1 VAEEAIKVCVVDPDE
16 QLKYQ
21 IALTMLPGIGAV
33 VAKQL
38 VSYCGSVE
46 NIFKKKKANL
56 ERIPGIGTER
66 ASTITGHNVFEKA
79 EKEVVFIRKHKITTL
94 FYTDKEYPLRLK
106 NCEDAPVLLFTRGKF
121 EMNPQRLIAI
131 VGTRNATGYGKSITE
146 QLVTDLA
153 KYNVTVISGL
163 AYGIDIIA
171 HRACLKNNIPTIGVL
186 AHGLNRL
193 YPQEHRTTAEKMLKN
208 GGVLTEFT
216 TTTKFAATN
225 FPARNRIVAGMSD
238 AVIMIESAIKG
249 GSLITADIA
258 NGYNREV
265 FAIPGKANEKYSQ
278 GCNEYI
284 RLNKAALAENAE
296 HIAELMGWNTGV
308 KTNIKK
314 QYEIFRELNGE
325 EKLLV
330 DLLKENGKTDIDTL
344 TIKTGLPVHRISTTL
359 LNLEFEG
366 MLKALPGKMFELV

>member
-1 VAEEAIKVCVVDPDE
+1 MDSDE

-33 VAKQL
+33 VSKNL

-66 ASTITGHNVFEKA
+66 AETISNHNVFEKA
-79 EKEVVFIRKHKITTL
+79 EKEVTFIRKHQITTL

-106 NCEDAPVLLFTRGKF
+106 NCEDAPILLFSRGKF
-121 EMNPQRLIAI
+121 ELNPLRSVAI
-131 VGTRNATGYGKSITE
+131 VGTRNATSYGKNVTE
-146 QLVTDLA
+146 QLVADLA
-153 KYNVTVISGL
+153 KYDVTILSGL
-163 AYGIDIIA
+163 AYGIDIMA

-186 AHGLNRL
+186 AHGLNRM
-193 YPQEHRTTAEKMLKN
+193 YPQEHKSTAEKMLKN

-225 FPARNRIVAGMSD
+225 FPARNRIVAGMAD
-238 AVIMIESAIKG
+238 AVVMVESAIKG

-278 GCNEYI
+278 GCNDYI
-284 RLNKAALAENAE
+284 RQNKAALAENAE
-296 HIAELMGWNTGV
+296 HIAELMGWNTSEKSSV
-308 KTNIKK
+308 KK
-314 QYEIFRELNGE
+314 QFQLFRELTVD
-325 EKLLV
+325 EKVLV
-330 DLLKENGKTDIDTL
+330 DILKEKGKTDIDTL
-344 TIKTGLPVHRISTTL
+344 TLQTGLPVHKISTTL
-359 LNLEFEG
+359 LNLEFDG
-366 MLKALPGKMFELV
+366 MLKALPGKMFELL

>member
-1 VAEEAIKVCVVDPDE
+1 MNSDE

-21 IALTMLPGIGAV
+21 IALTMLPGIGGV
-33 VAKQL
+33 VARNL

-56 ERIPGIGTER
+56 ERIPGIGAER
-66 ASTITGHNVFEKA
+66 ASAITGHDVFGKA
-79 EKEVVFIRKHKITTL
+79 EKEVTFIRKHQIATL

-106 NCEDAPVLLFTRGKF
+106 NCEDSPILLFSRGKL
-121 EMNPQRLIAI
+121 ELNPLRSVSI
-131 VGTRNATGYGKSITE
+131 VGTRKATSYGKNITE
-146 QLVTDLA
+146 QLVADLA
-153 KYNVTVISGL
+153 KYDVTVISGL

-171 HRACLKNNIPTIGVL
+171 HRSCLKNNVPTIGVL
-186 AHGLNRL
+186 AHGLNRM

-216 TTTKFAATN
+216 TTTKFAASN
-225 FPARNRIVAGMSD
+225 FPARNRIVAGMAD
-238 AVIMIESAIKG
+238 AVVIVESAKRG

-265 FAIPGKANEKYSQ
+265 FAVPGKANEEYSQ

-284 RLNKAALAENAE
+284 RQNKAALAENAE
-296 HIAELMGWNTGV
+296 HIAELMGWDATTKSGG
-308 KTNIKK
+308 KK
-314 QYEIFRELNGE
+314 QFQLFRELNEE
-325 EKLLV
+325 EKTLV
-330 DLLKENGKTDIDTL
+330 DILKEKGKTDIDTL
-344 TIKTGLPVHRISTTL
+344 TLFSGLPVHRISSAL
-359 LNLEFEG
+359 LNLEFDG

>member
-1 VAEEAIKVCVVDPDE
+1 VDSDE

-21 IALTMLPGIGAV
+21 IALTMLPGVGSVLARN
-33 VAKQL
+33 L

-56 ERIPGIGTER
+56 ERIPGIGSER
-66 ASTITGHNVFEKA
+66 ADAITNHAVFEKA
-79 EKEVVFIRKHKITTL
+79 EKEVVFIRKHKITSL

-106 NCEDAPVLLFTRGKF
+106 NCEDSPILLFTRGNY
-121 EMNPQRLIAI
+121 EMNPERMVAI
-131 VGTRNATGYGKSITE
+131 VGTRNATSYGRTITE
-146 QLVTDLA
+146 QLVSDLA
-153 KYNVTVISGL
+153 KYKVSIISGL
-163 AYGIDIIA
+163 AYGIDILA

-193 YPQEHRTTAEKMLKN
+193 YPLEHKATAEKMLKN

-225 FPARNRIVAGMSD
+225 FPARNRIVAGMAD
-238 AVIMIESAIKG
+238 AVIVVESAIKG

-265 FAIPGKANEKYSQ
+265 FAIPGKANEKFSQ

-284 RLNKAALAENAE
+284 RLNKAALAENAA
-296 HIAELMGWNTGV
+296 HIAELMGWNADQ
-308 KTNIKK
+308 KTNLKK
-314 QYEIFRELNGE
+314 QYQIFRELTRE

-344 TIKTGLPVHRISTTL
+344 TIKSGLPVHRISTTL
-359 LNLEFEG
+359 LSLEFEG